1 MHITLK
7 YLWVPVI
14 IAICTMACQNNTS
27 MPSEPTNT
35 TVAATTANDWC
46 AGHDVPESACTICN
60 PELID
65 RFVAAGDW
73 CAEHQLPESV
83 CPLCG
88 HGVEEP
94 TQSSV
99 SIQAGTL
106 VRLARPDLEDSVGIA
121 TERATDGT
129 LAGEIRCTA
138 RITFDRNRMAEVRA
152 PVAGMV
158 RDVLVDLGEYVQN
171 NQPILIL
178 ESPDVAHLQGE
189 LRAARERTRVAR
201 SDQQRQAELHRLGIV
216 SVRHLD
222 VAREHLEAAEADAAA
237 ARSALAVAGGV
248 EGDDRGRCVLR
259 APIAGTVVERPAVL
273 GGLAK
278 NDTNLAT
285 IADTNHMWALLDVP
299 EAHAG
304 ALQTGQAVLLVVDGI
319 EEPIMGR
326 LSWVAAAIDS
336 HTRTV
341 AARAELTNDSGSL
354 RAEQFARAT
363 VIIDNSE
370 IGVAVPRAAVQE
382 VDSQSVVF
390 VRLERGLYEPRQV
403 VTGHSSDTLVAV
415 NGQLTAG
422 ESVVTTGSY
431 LLKTELERDDIGA
444 GCCEITPPTGA

>member
-14 IAICTMACQNNTS
+14 FAICTIACQKSTS
-27 MPSEPTNT
+27 PPPEPNSTSIA
-35 TVAATTANDWC
+35 AATVNDWC

-60 PELID
+60 PELIES
-65 RFVAAGDW
+65 FVAAGDW

-88 HGVEEP
+88 HGVTKP
-94 TQSSV
+94 TQSPV
-99 SIQAGTL
+99 SMQTGTR
-106 VRLARPDLEDSVGIA
+106 VRLARPELENSVGIA
-121 TERATDGT
+121 SELATDST
-129 LAGEIRCTA
+129 LAGEIQCTA
-138 RITFDRNRMAEVRA
+138 RITFDRNRLAEVRA
-152 PVAGMV
+152 PVAGVV
-158 RDVLVDLGEYVQN
+158 RDVMVDLGDHVRN
-171 NQPILIL
+171 NQPILVL

-189 LRAARERTRVAR
+189 LRAALERSRVAR

-222 VAREHLEAAEADAAA
+222 VVREHLEAAEADAAA

-259 APIAGTVVERPAVL
+259 APIAGTVIERPVVL
-273 GGLAK
+273 GGLAQ
-278 NDTNLAT
+278 DETNLAT
-285 IADTNHMWALLDVP
+285 IADTNHMWAILDVP
-299 EAHAG
+299 EAHAR
-304 ALQTGQAVLLVVDGI
+304 ALKTGQAVRLVVDGI
-319 EEPIMGR
+319 ETPIIGR
-326 LSWVAAAIDS
+326 LSWVAASIDS

-341 AARAELTNDSGSL
+341 AARAELTNESGAL

-363 VIIDNSE
+363 VIIDVSE
-370 IGVAVPRAAVQE
+370 FGVAVPRAAVQE

-403 VTGHSSDTLVAV
+403 ETGHSSGTQVEV
-415 NGQLTAG
+415 FGNITAG
-422 ESVVTTGSY
+422 EKVVTTGSF

-444 GCCEITPPTGA
+444 GCCEVAPPAGT